1 MPAERVAMRQ
11 VREII
16 RLKFSAGVGTREIS
30 RRIGISTSTVRE
42 TLRRFEVAA
51 LSWPLSEEVTDSHLE
66 AALYTNRGTK
76 QGHRRHAE
84 PDWTAVHRELKRKH
98 VTLAILWD
106 EYVAQNPGAYS
117 YSRYYELYRVWQ
129 SKLSVTMRQ
138 THVAGEKLFVDY
150 AGGWCQFPTNRAG
163 LISTLRR

>member
-30 RRIGISTSTVRE
+30 RRIGISASTVRE

-51 LSWPLSEEVTDSHLE
+51 LSWPLPEEVTDSHLE

-98 VTLAILWD
+98 VTLEILWD
-106 EYVAQNPGAYS
+106 EYVACPIKPRS
-117 YSRYYELYRVWQ
+117 PSPRRV
-129 SKLSVTMRQ
+129 VTAADRPSSQ
-138 THVAGEKLFVDY
+138 AN
-150 AGGWCQFPTNRAG
+150 FP
-163 LISTLRR
+163 STRGTK